1 MLVDENECNCALLI
15 KILAQMYAYF
25 LVMNSKRC
33 KIDHYFCVTLFT
45 MLYRSVL
52 NFEYVDEVSG
62 PIQMKAIKQSFL
74 VLSSCY
80 RPKLFTFVT
89 IAAVLVLFYYLVQVG
104 PDENYSVNIQT
115 KAAERT

>member
-1 MLVDENECNCALLI
+1 MINFCDCEHNVNT
-15 KILAQMYAYF
+15 
-25 LVMNSKRC
+25 

-74 VLSSCY
+74 V
-80 RPKLFTFVT
+80 
-89 IAAVLVLFYYLVQVG
+89 VLFYYLVQFG
-104 PDENYSVNIQT
+104 PDENSSVNIQT
-115 KAAERT
+115 KAAERA